1 MWGLTRWQIVMA
13 VVAGL
18 AAGALITGAT
28 YYVSQ
33 SFIDTGNDPQR
44 QKHRSPADFNKPLG
58 FYIPPRPQPVLA
70 PGESTPAAPESAS
83 S

>member
-1 MWGLTRWQIVMA
+1 MWGLTKWQVAMA

-18 AAGALITGAT
+18 AAGALITGVT

-33 SFIDTGNDPQR
+33 SYIGPGNDPQR
-44 QKHRSPADFNKPLG
+44 QKHRSPSDFNKPLG
-58 FYIPPRPQPVLA
+58 FYIPPRPVPVQA